1 MPLKYMIISKVLFII
16 YQGNYVGLTEADMD
30 KMDPKEL
37 EAKVEKARKILKDC
51 GAHFIIDTIK
61 DLPQVI
67 DKINE
72 RMALGLS
79 P

>member
-1 MPLKYMIISKVLFII
+1 M
-16 YQGNYVGLTEADMD
+16 GLTEADMD

-37 EAKVEKARKILKDC
+37 EAKVEKARKILNDC

-72 RMALGLS
+72 RLALGLS